1 MSSLRQKLALDRP
14 ELLAWAMYDWANSA
28 MLTVVITAVFPIFY
42 ARVAAAE
49 LDPRI
54 ATSRFTLTSTVCML
68 IAACISP
75 LLGALADVSAKKKL
89 FLAVFMLLGAG
100 TCAALFFIERGD
112 WLLASILF
120 GLVNIGATASFVFYD
135 SLLPHI
141 ARPDEIDRVSTS
153 GYALGYIG
161 GGLALAGCLAMIL
174 APTRFGFAAPLGDG
188 SAGDTL
194 PTRLSFV
201 IVAVWWIVFSIPLFR
216 SVREP
221 ARVFESDESPQG
233 MRVVSTALT
242 RLRET
247 ARELVRY
254 RQAFLLLCAFLAY
267 NDGIGTIIRMAAIY
281 GKEMQIPEST
291 LIGAILAVQFI
302 GVPCSFAFGALS
314 ARLGAKRLI
323 LISIVVYMLISVLAW
338 QMRTPAH
345 FWALAILVGLVQ
357 GGSQALSRSLFA
369 SMIPRHKSGE
379 FFGLFS
385 VLEKFAGILWPG
397 VFWLAATWSGSS
409 RHAILSVVVFFIMGG
424 WLLLRVDVAEGQR
437 AAREADAGVRT
448 A

>member
-1 MSSLRQKLALDRP
+1 VSALRRRLALDRP

-49 LDPRI
+49 LDPAV
-54 ATSRFTLTSTVCML
+54 ATGRFTLTSTVCML
-68 IAACISP
+68 IAACVSP

-100 TCAALFFIERGD
+100 ACAAMFTIERGD
-112 WLLASILF
+112 WLLASLLF
-120 GLVNIGATASFVFYD
+120 GLVNVGATASFVFYD

-141 ARPDEIDRVSTS
+141 ANPREIDRVSTS
-153 GYALGYIG
+153 GYALGYVG
-161 GGLALAGCLAMIL
+161 GGLALALCLALIQL
-174 APTRFGFAAPLGDG
+174 RGSFGFAPLVGDG
-188 SAGDTL
+188 GASDTL
-194 PTRLSFV
+194 PTRIAFV
-201 IVAVWWIVFSIPLFR
+201 IVAAWWLLFSIPLFR
-216 SVREP
+216 RVREP
-221 ARVFESDESPQG
+221 ARAFEVDEAPGAASAV
-233 MRVVSTALT
+233 RTALT
-242 RLRET
+242 RLGET

-281 GKEMQIPEST
+281 GEEMRIPEGT
-291 LIGAILAVQFI
+291 LVGAILAVQFI

-314 ARLGAKRLI
+314 ERFGAKRMIQCSI
-323 LISIVVYMLISVLAW
+323 LVYLVISLLAW
-338 QMRTPAH
+338 RMSTSWH

-385 VLEKFAGILWPG
+385 VLEKFAGILGPG
-397 VFWLAATWSGSS
+397 VFYVVARWTGSS
-409 RHAILSVVVFFIMGG
+409 RHAILSVVVFFLAGAY
-424 WLLLRVDVAEGQR
+424 LLGKVDVEAGQR
-437 AAREADAGVRT
+437 AAREAESGVRT

>member
-1 MSSLRQKLALDRP
+1 MKGLRQKLALDRP

-42 ARVAAAE
+42 ARVAAAD
-49 LDPRI
+49 LDPRV
-54 ATSRFTLTSTVCML
+54 ATSRFTLTSTICML

-75 LLGALADVSAKKKL
+75 VLGALADVSAKKKL

-100 TCAALFFIERGD
+100 TCAAMFFIERGD
-112 WLLASILF
+112 WLLASFLF
-120 GLVNIGATASFVFYD
+120 GLVNVGATASFVFYD

-141 ARPDEIDRVSTS
+141 AKSDEIDRVSTS

-161 GGLALAGCLAMIL
+161 GGLALAGCLAMIQM
-174 APTRFGFAAPLGDG
+174 PERFGFAAPIGDG
-188 SAGDTL
+188 GASDTL

-201 IVAVWWIVFSIPLFR
+201 IVAVWWIVFAIPLFR
-216 SVREP
+216 RVREP
-221 ARVFESDESPQG
+221 ARLFEADESPQG
-233 MRVVSTALT
+233 SRVVSTALT

-267 NDGIGTIIRMAAIY
+267 NDGIGTIIRMAVIY

-314 ARLGAKRLI
+314 ARFSAKRLI
-323 LISIVVYMLISVLAW
+323 LFSIAVYMLISILAW

-385 VLEKFAGILWPG
+385 VLEKFAGILGPG
-397 VFWLAATWSGSS
+397 VFWLAATWTGSS
-409 RHAILSVVVFFIMGG
+409 RHAILSVVVFFLAGG
-424 WLLLRVDVAEGQR
+424 WLLSKVDVEEGQR
-437 AAREADAGVRT
+437 VAREADADVRT